1 MCFYFQYSKIYLPL
15 SLSETLATKYE
26 GKLQKEM
33 AGPTYEMFSKV
44 MKFVVGQKIFV
55 PGNFVSSRNT
65 QAITCSHKANSGY
78 LYPLERG
85 FMFVVKPPV
94 YIRFDEISSVNF
106 SRVASGKIEGKWGL
120 LLLCFVISS

>member
-1 MCFYFQYSKIYLPL
+1 
-15 SLSETLATKYE
+15 
-26 GKLQKEM
+26 M

-94 YIRFDEISSVNF
+94 YIRFDEIASVNF
-106 SRVASGKIEGKWGL
+106 SRVASGEICGSGIYS
-120 LLLCFVISS
+120 FRVSFSS